1 MTHSLKKNY
10 LYNVMYQVISII
22 VPFITTPYIS
32 RVLGADAIGEYSY
45 TASIVTYFS
54 IAATM
59 GLAMYG
65 QREIAY
71 VRNDRGKRSILFF
84 EVELYKLLTTTV
96 CVILFLMFAFRYSSS
111 SRRILY
117 LVQTTTIISVFFD
130 ISWFYQGLEEFRITV
145 FRNLLIKIIGAIS
158 IFVFVHTKDDL
169 LLYVGLHCLIV
180 FVSNAMLWLYLGRY
194 ISFPSV
200 RDLRPFR
207 FTWTML
213 EMFIPLIA
221 IQVYTVLD
229 KTMIGRITQ
238 SAYENGCYEQTTKMI
253 NMVMALVTSLGT
265 VMLPRMAAVYAEHND
280 KRFEELA
287 TKAFHYVILLACP
300 LCAGLIAVS
309 ANFVPIFY
317 GPGYDR
323 VIDLLRIYSF
333 VLIIIPLSNIAGY
346 AILMPMGQHNK
357 GTIAVVT
364 GAFVNFSLNLFLIAI
379 WKSIGAA
386 VATIV
391 AESVVTLIH
400 LYFVRKKVSLS
411 SIGKYYIRN
420 VLTAA
425 VMGIFVYLIRIEL
438 VQVGMKPIVVLLIQ
452 ILSGV
457 IFYYVLIAHVVKDES
472 LRQVLLSLLR
482 RR

>member
-1 MTHSLKKNY
+1 
-10 LYNVMYQVISII
+10 MYQVISII

-54 IAATM
+54 IASTM

-71 VRNDRGKRSILFF
+71 VRDDRKKRSILFF
-84 EVELYKLLTTTV
+84 EVELYKFLTTAV
-96 CVILFLMFAFRYSSS
+96 CVFLFLVFAFRYSTPP
-111 SRRILY
+111 RRILY

-145 FRNLLIKIIGAIS
+145 LRNLLIKIIGAIS
-158 IFVFVHTKDDL
+158 IFVFVHSRDDL

-180 FVSNAMLWLYLGRY
+180 FLSNAMLWLYLGRY
-194 ISFPSV
+194 IMLPSL
-200 RDLRPFR
+200 RDLHPFR
-207 FTWTML
+207 FTLTML
-213 EMFIPLIA
+213 ELFIPLIA

-229 KTMIGRITQ
+229 KTMIGRITH

-265 VMLPRMAAVYAEHND
+265 VMLPRMAAVFAEHND

-287 TKAFHYVILLACP
+287 TKAFRYVILLACP

-317 GPGYDR
+317 GPGFDR
-323 VIDLLRIYSF
+323 VVDLLRIYSF

-364 GAFVNFSLNLFLIAI
+364 GAIVNFSLNMFLIAR

-386 VATIV
+386 VATVV

-400 LYFVRKKVSLS
+400 LYFVRNKVSLG

-420 VLTAA
+420 ILTAA
-425 VMGIFVYLIRIEL
+425 VMGILVYVLGKQL
-438 VQVGMKPIVVLLIQ
+438 ALTGMRPVPILLTQ
-452 ILSGV
+452 IITGM
-457 IFYYVLIAHVVKDES
+457 IFYCILIAHVIKDES
-472 LRQVLLSLLR
+472 LRQLISSVLR
-482 RR
+482 RRRVK